1 MIKVSGP
8 KCGIKVSFA
17 VGLISSKGLWNSW
30 PLEYERAKLCNIPE
44 VTNSREHR
52 LSITNTSISGPVSL
66 CMQQLLF
73 IQRLCLLILLVWP
86 HNLCRTSVP
95 SIASTSERPCKVPG
109 LFVFKYLLQAFL
121 ITVKEW
127 PTHSD
132 HNGLSE
138 FIVGL
143 DPAGPLFEGMSPTD
157 RLSPDDANFV
167 DAIHTFTK
175 QHMGLSVGIKQPVA
189 HFDFYP
195 NGGTFQ
201 PGCHIL
207 HVYNHIAQYGI
218 TGKNQWH
225 KMESSTVGCSDRT
238 SRKLCISLCLK

>member
-1 MIKVSGP
+1 MQVPVTVYYSVCVCFRCNHTP
-8 KCGIKVSFA
+8 S
-17 VGLISSKGLWNSW
+17 VG
-30 PLEYERAKLCNIPE
+30 
-44 VTNSREHR
+44 
-52 LSITNTSISGPVSL
+52 
-66 CMQQLLF
+66 
-73 IQRLCLLILLVWP
+73 
-86 HNLCRTSVP
+86 
-95 SIASTSERPCKVPG
+95 
-109 LFVFKYLLQAFL
+109 QAFL
-121 ITVKEW
+121 LLPSEKDLVKYQVLPVCRHLSPAYSSRTVLLQCM
-127 PTHSD
+127 TTALF
-132 HNGLSE
+132 G
-138 FIVGL
+138 FIAGL

-207 HVYNHIAQYGI
+207 HVYNHIAQFGI

-225 KMESSTVGCSDRT
+225 SVGGSRAAVLSLSGKLRNSGLKQHLRIIIIIIIITPYVQSIFLFSDQLPDFYM
-238 SRKLCISLCLK
+238 S